1 MQWGCSIKGTLKQFA
16 LLLILGQIFLVGA
29 IMQTEK
35 ATYHDVEAW
44 DEEDSKHYD
53 MSIPLKTDPARHI
66 EFLGE
71 DQMPEPNAIKEDKAA
86 SAPEKALEAKTE
98 EAPLVRDVKFR
109 SEEAFEMVEFELSR
123 ELKIVKRNQGG
134 RLLRMRL
141 TPAIQPLSAEHE
153 KLLKQKLENFSL
165 YTSSHYS
172 ELVFAA
178 KGRIGNPY
186 IASDTVGSIRLCI
199 PYQLEQARFVLPA
212 GEKVADGVTYY
223 RDRTKAGSGHA
234 DAHVLRI
241 EPFSDSIRVFP
252 TLANEGIAQKEI
264 LSSMTKRYNA
274 IAAVN
279 GAYFTS
285 RGDPIGTLIINRRL
299 ISSPLYRRSV
309 FGVTEDEALIFGNPD
324 FSGVLK
330 TADISIAIDA
340 VNQTR
345 RGDQLVIFTPEY
357 SRSTLTTDAGL
368 ELVLVKGKIVGIH
381 KKDAL
386 IPPDGVVVSAGG
398 SKAAELA
405 GLRLGQSVELDYSID
420 KPWNTIRHA
429 VCGGPR
435 LVEDGRV
442 SINGKEEKFD
452 HSIVHGRH
460 PRTAVGVT
468 FDGDLLLVVVDGR
481 TKRNAGM
488 TLDELANYFRKLG
501 VRHAINLDGG
511 GSSSMIIKGRTV
523 NSPSDGCERR
533 ISNGILITNR

>member
-1 MQWGCSIKGTLKQFA
+1 M
-16 LLLILGQIFLVGA
+16 LLIIGQIFLVGA
-29 IMQTEK
+29 IMQTEN
-35 ATYHDVEAW
+35 ATYHDIEAW
-44 DEEDSKHYD
+44 NEDDSRHYD
-53 MSIPLKTDPARHI
+53 MRGPVKTDPARHI
-66 EFLGE
+66 ELLGE
-71 DQMPEPNAIKEDKAA
+71 DQMPEPAAITE
-86 SAPEKALEAKTE
+86 EKAVAVIEKKLEKPE
-98 EAPLVRDVKFR
+98 EAPLVRNVKFR
-109 SEEAFEMVEFELSR
+109 SEDAYEVVEFELSR

-134 RLLRMRL
+134 RILRMRL
-141 TPAIQPLSAEHE
+141 TPAIQALSAEHD
-153 KLLKQKLENFSL
+153 KLLKQKLDNFSL
-165 YTSSHYS
+165 YTSNHYS
-172 ELVFAA
+172 EFVFAA

-186 IASDTVGSIRLCI
+186 IASDTTGLIRLCI
-199 PYQLEQARFVLPA
+199 PYQLEQARFALPA
-212 GEKVADGVTYY
+212 GEKIAEGVTYY

-234 DAHVLRI
+234 DAHVLRV
-241 EPFSDSIRVFP
+241 EPFSDSIRVLP

-274 IAAVN
+274 IAAIN

-309 FGVTEDEALIFGNPD
+309 FGVTEDDALIFGNPD

-330 TADISIAIDA
+330 SAGLSVVVDA

-345 RGDQLVIFTPEY
+345 RGDQLVVFTPEY
-357 SRSTLTTDAGL
+357 ARSTLTTDPGV

-386 IPPDGVVVSAGG
+386 IPPDGVVISAGG
-398 SKAAELA
+398 SKAEELSE
-405 GLRLGQSVELDYSID
+405 LRLGQSVELDYSID
-420 KPWNTIRHA
+420 KPWDTIRHA

-435 LVEDGRV
+435 LLEDGRV

-481 TKRNAGM
+481 SKRNAGM
-488 TLDELANYFRKLG
+488 TLDELAGYFQKLG

-511 GSSSMIIKGRTV
+511 GS
-523 NSPSDGCERR
+523 
-533 ISNGILITNR
+533 